1 MTNLYPFILMILLSF
16 SLSSPSTSKQIITS
30 LDSLDQLI
38 RDYAFEIESSM
49 HKTGEIHSVDLPSNL
64 SGVKARAARF
74 RCGSLTRYGARI
86 EEFGLGIGVMLY
98 PCVERVMVVT
108 YNLGINRSTSI
119 YNASYKN
126 KLSASGYQLLSPILG
141 LTAYNFIVK
150 SPNSSYPFQIGIRSS
165 QGNPITINFSNI
177 TSTTH
182 HGNIS
187 TTMCASFE
195 KDGNVILRKPISHQV
210 CGSTSNGHY
219 ALVVKIPPPPPA
231 TAADRGGGRAAEW
244 KVAVGSSVGGVLGI
258 VLLGLLVVAM
268 LVKVKKKAKMVEM
281 ERRAYEEEALQVSMV
296 GHVRAPVASGTRT
309 QPTIEHP
316 SVHTL

>member
-1 MTNLYPFILMILLSF
+1 MILLSF
-16 SLSSPSTSKQIITS
+16 SSPSTSKQFITS

-49 HKTGEIHSVDLPSNL
+49 HKTGEIHSVNLPSNL
-64 SGVKARAARF
+64 SGVNARAARF

-86 EEFGLGIGVMLY
+86 EEFGFGIGVMLY

-165 QGNPITINFSNI
+165 RRNPITINFSNI

-195 KDGNVILRKPISHQV
+195 KDGNMILKKPISHQV

-219 ALVVKIPPPPPA
+219 GLVVKIPPPPPPA
-231 TAADRGGGRAAEW
+231 AAADRGGGRAAEW
-244 KVAVGSSVGGVLGI
+244 KVVVGSSVGGVLGI